1 LIKKDLGAIPD
12 PFFFMYARH
21 GAQRR
26 DWRYPIRCGGELD
39 DLEVKV
45 LYRPGKGNG

>member
-1 LIKKDLGAIPD
+1 MSNIGNPVFCGAPGMARGARAPLDELWWLI
-12 PFFFMYARH
+12 
-21 GAQRR
+21 
-26 DWRYPIRCGGELD
+26 D